1 MTGKGKI
8 LGLSLMPVLMW
19 LFVQCAVVLG
29 FPPVMNWLGSV
40 LSALGA
46 DTGGFYSFLEINDT
60 YCIYILMDALVLIPG
75 TLWFWRLPAREEK
88 RQGGFFGISPGG
100 VLLLV
105 LAGLVLQLISNFL
118 LIMVFTAFP
127 ELMESYSQVLENLG
141 MNSPT
146 FLSLLYT
153 AAVAPIAEE
162 LLFRGL
168 TLRILEGAFPFWAS
182 NLLQAFYFGLIHGN
196 LVQGG
201 YAFLAG
207 MVLGYLVKRKGTLAA
222 GILCHFGVNFSGV
235 LLGLL

>member
-1 MTGKGKI
+1 MMEKGRA

-29 FPPVMNWLGSV
+29 FPSIMNWLGSV
-40 LSALGA
+40 LSVLGA

-75 TLWFWRLPAREEK
+75 VLWFRRLPAREEK
-88 RQGGFFGISPGG
+88 KQGGFFGISPGG

-105 LAGLVLQLISNFL
+105 LAGLALQLLSNFL
-118 LIMVFTAFP
+118 LTMIFAAFP

-141 MNSPT
+141 MYSPT
-146 FLSLLYT
+146 VLSLLYT
-153 AAVAPIAEE
+153 AAVAPLAEE

-168 TLRILEGAFPFWAS
+168 TLRILEEAFPFWAA

-201 YAFLAG
+201 YAFGAG
-207 MVLGYLVKRKGTLAA
+207 MLLGYLVKKKGTLAA

-235 LLGLL
+235 ILGLL

>member
-1 MTGKGKI
+1 
-8 LGLSLMPVLMW
+8 
-19 LFVQCAVVLG
+19 
-29 FPPVMNWLGSV
+29 MNRRRW
-40 LSALGA
+40 
-46 DTGGFYSFLEINDT
+46 I
-60 YCIYILMDALVLIPG
+60 
-75 TLWFWRLPAREEK
+75 
-88 RQGGFFGISPGG
+88 

>member
-1 MTGKGKI
+1 MMEKGRA

-19 LFVQCAVVLG
+19 MFVQCAVVLG
-29 FPPVMNWLGSV
+29 FPSIMNWLGSV

-75 TLWFWRLPAREEK
+75 VLWFRRLPAREEK
-88 RQGGFFGISPGG
+88 KQGGFFGISPGG

-105 LAGLVLQLISNFL
+105 LAGLALQLLSNFL
-118 LIMVFTAFP
+118 LTMIFTAFP

-141 MNSPT
+141 MYSPT
-146 FLSLLYT
+146 VLSLLYT
-153 AAVAPIAEE
+153 TAVAPLAEE

-168 TLRILEGAFPFWAS
+168 TLRILEEAFPFWAA

-201 YAFLAG
+201 YAFGAG
-207 MVLGYLVKRKGTLAA
+207 MLLGYLVKKKGTLAA

-235 LLGLL
+235 ILGLL

>member
-60 YCIYILMDALVLIPG
+60 YCTYILMDALVLIPG

-127 ELMESYSQVLENLG
+127 ELMEAYSQVLENLG

-168 TLRILEGAFPFWAS
+168 TLRILAEAFPFWAA

>member
-75 TLWFWRLPAREEK
+75 ALWFWRLPAREEK